1 VTPHIPSRSSM
12 KAVLVK
18 AAELAA
24 DLFAGLVHR
33 TPKELVIPRERCRGC
48 LAGIITQ
55 NDSKMQDAMVLF
67 ACHLGVWCFRL
78 AHNTLSVRSGP
89 CAYLGGL
96 SDSEN

>member
-33 TPKELVIPRERCRGC
+33 TPKELVIPRERCRG
-48 LAGIITQ
+48 
-55 NDSKMQDAMVLF
+55 
-67 ACHLGVWCFRL
+67 
-78 AHNTLSVRSGP
+78 
-89 CAYLGGL
+89 YLGGL